1 MKTVQ
6 PMSPRVA
13 VPVQRHQPLM
23 VWAVALLG
31 LLAFCCDAQA
41 QSRVIVGYFQNW
53 NNTSAPYVRLR
64 DVDAR
69 YNVVDI
75 SFATPVSASDM
86 TMTFTP
92 TQQTKTEF
100 IADMRVLQGQ
110 GRKILI
116 SVGGANGPVELN
128 TTADK
133 DKFVSTMKAMV
144 NDYGFDGFDID
155 LEGKS
160 VILNAGDSDFK
171 SSTTP
176 KIVNLIAAVRDITTY
191 FRGLGKDFWLTSAP
205 ETQYVQGGYAN
216 YGTAFGS
223 YLPVLYGVRDHL
235 TFVHVQCYNTGPQ
248 RALDGRMYGQGT
260 PDFIVAMTDML
271 LRGFPV
277 AGNPANVFPA
287 LRQDQVAFGLPA
299 TTAAAPAGGYVAPA
313 DVTNALNYLVKGVSY
328 GGTYVLAASYPSLR
342 GIMTWSVNWDAPQG
356 NPFVTNANNFFS
368 VLDNSS
374 PSPTVKP
381 DGPGHPLPK
390 RSRQHHAR
398 SQMH

>member
-1 MKTVQ
+1 MTT
-6 PMSPRVA
+6 
-13 VPVQRHQPLM
+13 PVQRQQTLM

-31 LLAFCCDAQA
+31 LLAFCSDAQG
-41 QSRVIVGYFQNW
+41 QRRVIVGYFQNW

-69 YNVVDI
+69 YNVVDV

-86 TMTFTP
+86 TMTFAP
-92 TQQTKTEF
+92 TQQPKAEF

-110 GRKILI
+110 GRKVLI

-133 DKFVSTMKAMV
+133 DKFVSTMKALISE
-144 NDYGFDGFDID
+144 YGFDGFDID
-155 LEGKS
+155 LEGHS
-160 VILNAGDSDFK
+160 VILNAGDSNFK

-191 FRGLGKDFWLTSAP
+191 FRGLGKDFWLTAAP
-205 ETQYVQGGYAN
+205 ETQYVQGGYGS

-223 YLPVLYGVRDHL
+223 YLPVLYGLRDLL

-277 AGNPANVFPA
+277 AGNPAEVFPA
-287 LRQDQVAFGLPA
+287 LRPDQVAFGLPA
-299 TTAAAPAGGYVAPA
+299 TGTGAAPAGGYVTP
-313 DVTNALNYLVKGVSY
+313 DDLTQALAYLVKGVSY
-328 GGTYVLAASYPSLR
+328 GGAYVLAASYPNLR
-342 GIMTWSVNWDAPQG
+342 GVMTWSINWDRPQG
-356 NPFVTNANNFFS
+356 NLFVANANNFFS
-368 VLDNSS
+368 ALDSFNT
-374 PSPTVKP
+374 PPAVGP
-381 DGPGHPLPK
+381 AGPGRPQPK
-390 RSRQHHAR
+390 RPTRHHAHG
-398 SQMH
+398 QPH